1 VTYGKDAPIAI
12 EVESTRACRVILY
25 FCRASAS
32 FKRQTLFAK
41 WGNKRTPL
49 GIRGPPGLGTADG
62 LGIDIMQLACGV
74 CVGRSR
80 QVSLIIDH

>member
-1 VTYGKDAPIAI
+1 VQRI
-12 EVESTRACRVILY
+12 ILC

-32 FKRQTLFAK
+32 SKRQNLFAK

-49 GIRGPPGLGTADG
+49 EILGPPGLGTADG

-80 QVSLIIDH
+80 QVSLILDH